1 MAAARTYFA
10 PVDAERQATMLST
23 AQSSMKQLES
33 LADAAGEAV
42 QEAWEARQIG
52 GTEAAHHQPQ
62 EFGHVLSIAG
72 ETIIDYAALE
82 GRAAPLADYA
92 KLLSARQPPAAEQTP
107 FTGEFGDAIGGRRPG
122 RTAGSERVYPN
133 RGPSALAGS
142 PTTDLYTERPIDDDA
157 GPQES
162 TARPSRSA
170 RQAPSKA
177 ASSRQK
183 VAPERS
189 TARSHAA
196 REQAALDNE
205 RDALNSK
212 AAYRTEL
219 NAVRRNVAADRAAL
233 QAAERKMQAASRQVG
248 QLKEEEESAAAAA
261 AAAQR
266 ELAVERQMRSKAE
279 ARARVLSQKLEA
291 ASKAKARNEAKA
303 RAQEREKT
311 LAAKRET
318 RRVAKGPSRTKA
330 TARTSAAKRST
341 EPRDARNAQAQTQAE
356 DANELKWGALDGPAP
371 RQQIEATI
379 PTATA
384 KPVTARQRAS
394 EQEAR
399 SIERIKSNRPSLVA
413 EDPPH
418 VEGRKPETTRSAYT
432 TGRQSRCSR
441 KPSGPVKSQPHSSR
455 AAEQEARS
463 IERLRASAQDRAAPQ
478 ADYEYMPEGPPR
490 KKPIKKKKT
499 KKWPKPKPIKSRPLP
514 DWSAVP
520 PKVSTFPDSQPAQQ
534 RAAAAVQESEDDH
547 GVDAVPTPERVMR
560 RALEQEERTVT
571 RLRTRR
577 DQRRSVDDNAVYAE
591 PTAAES
597 KKWQRQRQQ
606 EQQKRSQAQKNYL
619 ARGTHEERLAAKAED
634 ARQRAARYKSAVNR
648 LSSIAQAVDDVERE
662 QAAERQRNARE
673 KDNGVN
679 ARDRWRSAGPVRL
692 DPDGCIILDGP
703 EMMQPL
709 RPRARSAPARSRPDA
724 PPPGQEPATGVQP
737 QNTSPPGYIKRMQ
750 QREMKAKASRP
761 VGIAAWKH
769 SLRDTAEAGGAS
781 GSDGLV
787 GPRTNWLRKGG
798 GLRAAD
804 GKHGRRRSARTNQPQ
819 FDDAEEYMYN
829 DGLVAEEEDEEP
841 AAVLPGKAKTQPGLA
856 AKWAH
861 VPSKIRGEK
870 PWQGRSP
877 VPQQPASAE
886 DMVGEDGLPLVE
898 MLYEVGSTA
907 LSRNPPDENGEEE
920 EEMML
925 AAEVFRD
932 QEQDD
937 DEEEDEQWARYAI
950 PSPAGQADAVQD
962 VRQIDRV
969 S

>member
-62 EFGHVLSIAG
+62 EFGHVLSVAG

-133 RGPSALAGS
+133 RDPSALAGS

-219 NAVRRNVAADRAAL
+219 NTVRRNVAADRAAL

-399 SIERIKSNRPSLVA
+399 SIER
-413 EDPPH
+413 
-418 VEGRKPETTRSAYT
+418 
-432 TGRQSRCSR
+432 
-441 KPSGPVKSQPHSSR
+441 
-455 AAEQEARS
+455 
-463 IERLRASAQDRAAPQ
+463 LRASAQDRAAPQ

-490 KKPIKKKKT
+490 KKPIKKKT

-534 RAAAAVQESEDDH
+534 RAATAVQESEDDH

-819 FDDAEEYMYN
+819 FDDAEEYT
-829 DGLVAEEEDEEP
+829 DGLVAEEEDEEL

-920 EEMML
+920 EEMMR